1 MDIRAASLAL
11 HYRLQGKLE
20 MVSRCPIQTQEDL
33 SLAYTPG
40 VAAPCLE
47 IQKDPALSF
56 QLTRRR
62 NLVAVITDGSAV
74 LGLGDIGPLAGMPVM
89 EGKCVLFKEF
99 AGVDAVPLCV
109 DTQDV
114 EEMVQTIALI
124 SKSFGGINLEDIAAP
139 RCFEVERRLKERCD
153 IPVFHD
159 DQHGTA
165 VVITAA
171 LTNALKVVGKK
182 KEQVKVVLNG
192 IGAAGGAAAK
202 LLLDL
207 GYSNL
212 ILCDKDG
219 ILCAGDPTL
228 LPHHAELA
236 ARTNQA
242 GQRGTLADALVG
254 ADVFIGV
261 SRPGLVTGEMVE
273 SMAKDPILLAMANPV
288 PEIMPDIALAHG
300 AAVVGTGRSDFP
312 NQINN
317 VLVFPGLF
325 KGALSCGAV
334 QITEGMKHAAAR
346 ALADLVPPEQLS
358 PTCILPSPLNR
369 AAAEAVAHAVAE
381 DARGPG
387 PARC

>member
-56 QLTRRR
+56 QLTRRQ

-171 LTNALKVVGKK
+171 LTNALKVVGK
-182 KEQVKVVLNG
+182 
-192 IGAAGGAAAK
+192 
-202 LLLDL
+202 
-207 GYSNL
+207 
-212 ILCDKDG
+212 
-219 ILCAGDPTL
+219 TW
-228 LPHHAELA
+228 
-236 ARTNQA
+236 RT
-242 GQRGTLADALVG
+242 
-254 ADVFIGV
+254 
-261 SRPGLVTGEMVE
+261 
-273 SMAKDPILLAMANPV
+273 
-288 PEIMPDIALAHG
+288 
-300 AAVVGTGRSDFP
+300 FP
-312 NQINN
+312 
-317 VLVFPGLF
+317 
-325 KGALSCGAV
+325 
-334 QITEGMKHAAAR
+334 
-346 ALADLVPPEQLS
+346 
-358 PTCILPSPLNR
+358 
-369 AAAEAVAHAVAE
+369 
-381 DARGPG
+381 
-387 PARC
+387 